1 MIDHRALILIP
12 TVLLGFA
19 FAAVAE
25 AQPVQKETVNIAVTG
40 EVTEIDAKARTLT
53 IREASGE
60 SSVYQ
65 IDEKTTIMSG
75 SQKVGFDSLHEGEWI
90 VIDANPRAGSKVA
103 TYVEVMDD
111 PATPAV
117 SAPAKPLPTPA
128 VSAPAKPLPTPAVS
142 APAKPLPTPA
152 GAKITVGHNKLEP
165 SLVKI
170 GAGQSV
176 TFHNVDKMPGGHT
189 VVADDGS
196 FSSPALDKDQS
207 WSHSFDDSGVYPVHI
222 EQHPSATARIV
233 VE

>member
-128 VSAPAKPLPTPAVS
+128 VSAPAKPLPTPA
-142 APAKPLPTPA
+142 